1 MRVTACL
8 SGLAMSQWYHYV
20 TSSSDARPASE
31 YWPHCLDT
39 TAPDAYHPVMQVDRG
54 VAVARDEPEQ
64 VSHLVKHTHTH
75 THTHTGILTIRG
87 YTMTSDSNEI
97 SLRVYTQS
105 MQVGAYFRAYSGITC
120 AQRSG
125 ECYRLHYREYPTL
138 YYSWFQRQLP
148 RETGPASS

>member
-1 MRVTACL
+1 
-8 SGLAMSQWYHYV
+8 
-20 TSSSDARPASE
+20 
-31 YWPHCLDT
+31 
-39 TAPDAYHPVMQVDRG
+39 MQVDRG
-54 VAVARDEPEQ
+54 VAVTRDEPEQ
-64 VSHLVKHTHTH
+64 VSDLVKHTPHTR
-75 THTHTGILTIRG
+75 LLAIRG

-138 YYSWFQRQLP
+138 YYS
-148 RETGPASS
+148 